1 MAKGKKVVPGF
12 MKADNSIAK
21 EAKTNKS
28 MLPTKKPK
36 K

>member
-21 EAKTNKS
+21 DAKTQKS
-28 MLPTKKPK
+28 KIPTKKPK